1 MIPSQAQLSF
11 SFGESAGIA
20 DAPNLAFDRREMF
33 LLTLTMSQNLQRLDQ
48 LSAGRKGIVKR
59 PSFVRICSGG
69 AWRPDCS
76 PTSSKGRN
84 RKNGR
89 QMLIATRKR
98 RPVALVLGTN
108 EIASAVAVYMH
119 RAGWACIVG
128 NDSFPPVIRRG
139 MAYHDVLFGDRVA
152 IDNIEGV
159 AAENALELFYALE
172 DSSRIVV
179 TPLQVSELIALR
191 APDAL
196 IDARMQKYRVTP
208 DWRHIAPLT
217 VGLGPN
223 FVVRA
228 NCDVAIETRPAR
240 VGRVLESGGTDAP
253 DHQPNRLGGVGGERF
268 AYSDREGLWHSAL
281 NIGVRVFKGFVV
293 GHLDGLPVRAPL
305 DGVIRGLVRDGLRVP
320 GGVKLLEIDPRG
332 RSASWTG
339 IDERSRAIAEAVMK
353 AIWIKQAESIAARVS
368 QPLVLH

>member
-1 MIPSQAQLSF
+1 
-11 SFGESAGIA
+11 
-20 DAPNLAFDRREMF
+20 
-33 LLTLTMSQNLQRLDQ
+33 MSI
-48 LSAGRKGIVKR
+48 S
-59 PSFVRICSGG
+59 
-69 AWRPDCS
+69 
-76 PTSSKGRN
+76 
-84 RKNGR
+84 
-89 QMLIATRKR
+89 TRKR
-98 RPVALVLGTN
+98 RPVALVLGAN
-108 EIASAVAVYMH
+108 EIASAVAVHMH

-128 NDSFPPVIRRG
+128 NDPFPPVIRRG

-152 IDNIEGV
+152 IEGIEGV
-159 AAENALELFYALE
+159 AAENALELFQALE

-196 IDARMQKYRVTP
+196 VDARMQKYRVTP

-228 NCDVAIETRPAR
+228 NCDVAIETRPAN
-240 VGRVLESGGTDAP
+240 VGTVLESGGTDAP
-253 DHQPNRLGGVGGERF
+253 DHEPNRLGGVGGERF

-281 NIGVRVFKGFVV
+281 NIGVRVFKGFAV

-305 DGVIRGLVRDGLRVP
+305 DGFIRGLVRDGLRVP
-320 GGVKLLEIDPRG
+320 RGVKLLEIDPRG

-339 IDERSRAIAEAVMK
+339 VDKRSRAIAEAVVK
-353 AIWIKQAESIAARVS
+353 AIRIKQAETIAVALS
-368 QPLVLH
+368 HPFVLH